1 MMTKTEVSCIYFIM
15 EGFNFV
21 VLGSLYDVAEDSWRL
36 SCVIQEV
43 VPDIEKV
50 ASAFTFMVKES
61 KQRKHGY

>member
-1 MMTKTEVSCIYFIM
+1 M